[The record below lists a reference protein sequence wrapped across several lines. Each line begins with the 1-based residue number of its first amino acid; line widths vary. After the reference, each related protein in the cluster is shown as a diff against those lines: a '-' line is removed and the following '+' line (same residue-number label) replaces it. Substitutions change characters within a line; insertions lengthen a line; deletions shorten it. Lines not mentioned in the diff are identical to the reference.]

1 VKYSFHFNRLE
12 ISRYQVTYYHNE
24 DEQPS
29 RPGMS
34 ILDPP
39 MTITYNEL
47 VSRQQQLHSPDGRPT
62 APASGTSQV
71 MRNLMSSL
79 HSFLAFNGKTLDS
92 VVGKEMLA
100 DFDKK
105 LKSYSDAI
113 SVSDHTKA
121 DRRSH
126 LRTWRSAAEVLL
138 AAKRRAANRTDDENV
153 ESEFH
158 VTLRHAIAA
167 AGENPMD
174 IARRAGASEQAVQR
188 WLKGAIPNGRAMP
201 SLRRLELALGL
212 EADSLRQL
220 VPRQRE
226 PKCFPTQRAS
236 KTEIPYRVSL
246 KERTADAYCL
256 KAEDFLPGLSAEWR
270 AFLEYKTSKLPKL
283 NRSSIGKWRLLPKH
297 KVAGNFSEHARKG
310 NFFCP
315 TAQFNLR
322 QLRALVGYLARPI
335 AAGGFGISMGEA
347 QTMAWFAVPQ
357 AVNGF
362 LEFLTERSGGVE
374 HGGHVIFAS
383 LASSLTHPVTGYLTQ
398 QPAFAK
404 GLPNAF
410 APAEWT
416 TMCKETYALCAGW
429 KRDARNLSR
438 DPTAPIHR
446 LLDLA
451 EPLGPI
457 FKAVETLDLAA
468 ASAPSGS
475 LEEAIH
481 KRDALLLSMLTA
493 NPLRNRNYV
502 LMTWKDD
509 NSGVLYRRQDGQWRI
524 RFGADDFKN
533 DKHSIEKEYDAP
545 LPRTLNARINE
556 YLEEY
561 RPRLIRVAPEVSWV
575 FPSSSGTIWLA
586 LSRRVAKVTRR
597 LIPETPGFGTHAFRH
612 LVATDYLR
620 KHPNDFLTVA
630 ILLHDTLE
638 TVLKAYA
645 HLRQDESFEK
655 FEAHLRAIAH

>member
-1 VKYSFHFNRLE
+1 
-12 ISRYQVTYYHNE
+12 
-24 DEQPS
+24 
-29 RPGMS
+29 
-34 ILDPP
+34 
-39 MTITYNEL
+39 
-47 VSRQQQLHSPDGRPT
+47 
-62 APASGTSQV
+62 
-71 MRNLMSSL
+71 
-79 HSFLAFNGKTLDS
+79 
-92 VVGKEMLA
+92 
-100 DFDKK
+100 
-105 LKSYSDAI
+105 
-113 SVSDHTKA
+113 
-121 DRRSH
+121 
-126 LRTWRSAAEVLL
+126 
-138 AAKRRAANRTDDENV
+138 
-153 ESEFH
+153 
-158 VTLRHAIAA
+158 
-167 AGENPMD
+167 
-174 IARRAGASEQAVQR
+174 
-188 WLKGAIPNGRAMP
+188 
-201 SLRRLELALGL
+201 
-212 EADSLRQL
+212 
-220 VPRQRE
+220 
-226 PKCFPTQRAS
+226 
-236 KTEIPYRVSL
+236 
-246 KERTADAYCL
+246 
-256 KAEDFLPGLSAEWR
+256 
-270 AFLEYKTSKLPKL
+270 
-283 NRSSIGKWRLLPKH
+283 
-297 KVAGNFSEHARKG
+297 
-310 NFFCP
+310 
-315 TAQFNLR
+315 
-322 QLRALVGYLARPI
+322 
-335 AAGGFGISMGEA
+335 MGEA